1 MTTQG
6 KLLLDN
12 IKKVCGNNISETDA
26 LPIPY
31 SKAAKQKSRLV
42 GKGNKRSKV

>member
-12 IKKVCGNNISETDA
+12 IKKVCGNISETDA

-42 GKGNKRSKV
+42 KKV